1 MSNVDFWFDPLC
13 PFAWITSR
21 TMLEVEKV
29 RDVQTTWHIMS
40 LAHLNAEKDDISDS
54 YREFLKDAWGPVRVC
69 MAVEQEYGQEK
80 LAELYTA
87 LGTKKHTEGREKM
100 DRALIEEA
108 LGEIGVPTA
117 LADAMD
123 DSSYD
128 DAIKKSHHLGM
139 DQVGDDVGTPTIA
152 VDGKAFFGPVL
163 SRIARG
169 EDAGKIWDAAVA
181 LSSFPYFFE
190 LKRTR
195 AAERRRAVDRLDV
208 MVASSRPAR
217 RLAAGHLLAGSRG
230 TPFVAARH
238 AAPPARADLAG
249 RGQSALLSSSS
260 RSSTSSAISVMPS
273 NVTASQPW
281 ETPSYLHP

>member
-29 RDVQTTWHIMS
+29 RDVRVTWHIMS
-40 LAHLNAEKDDISDS
+40 LAELNGEKHDISDS

-69 MAVEQEYGQEK
+69 AAVEQEYGQEK

-87 LGTKKHTEGREKM
+87 LGTKKHTEGGEKM
-100 DRALIEEA
+100 DRALVEEA
-108 LGEIGVPTA
+108 LEAISVPVA

-128 DAIKKSHHLGM
+128 EAIKKSHHAGM
-139 DQVGDDVGTPTIA
+139 DQVGTDVGTPTIA
-152 VDGKAFFGPVL
+152 VDGHAFFGPVL

-169 EDAGKIWDAAVA
+169 EEAGRIWDASVA
-181 LSSFPYFFE
+181 LSSVPYFFE

-195 AAERRRAVDRLDV
+195 DRKLDF
-208 MVASSRPAR
+208 S
-217 RLAAGHLLAGSRG
+217 
-230 TPFVAARH
+230 
-238 AAPPARADLAG
+238 
-249 RGQSALLSSSS
+249 
-260 RSSTSSAISVMPS
+260 
-273 NVTASQPW
+273 
-281 ETPSYLHP
+281 